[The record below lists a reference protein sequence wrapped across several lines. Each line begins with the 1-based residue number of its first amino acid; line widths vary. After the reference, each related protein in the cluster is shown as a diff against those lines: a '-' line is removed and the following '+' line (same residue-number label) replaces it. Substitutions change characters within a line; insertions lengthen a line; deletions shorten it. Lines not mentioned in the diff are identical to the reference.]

1 MEQPWHKFYDEGVP
15 HTLNYPRLSL
25 PELLEESGR
34 VYGQRP
40 ALIFFG
46 TVLTYRKL
54 LEQINRLA
62 AALAALGVGERQ
74 RVALLFPN
82 CPQTVI
88 AYYAVLK
95 LGGIVVQ
102 TNPLYKEE
110 EIVHQW
116 RDAGCETAIVLDRLF
131 PPGTRLWRET
141 PVRQVVLTTLKD
153 YLSFPKAT
161 AYAIKMALAGEHRR
175 IDPHP
180 GIFSWTDL
188 LRSHPP
194 SPPRRSVD
202 PESVALLQYTGGT
215 TGTAKGAMLTHRNLV
230 SNAVQLIAWTPRMV
244 SGRERFLGVLPFF
257 HAYGMTAAMNLP
269 LARGLSV
276 ILLPRFDVREVLQA
290 IGRYK
295 PTAFPGVPA
304 MFLAI
309 LSHPRVK
316 TTNMSSIAVAMS
328 GASALPAGVTAQF
341 EAMTGGSMF
350 EGYGLTEASPVT
362 HSNPLYS
369 VRKEGSIGVPLPD
382 TEARIVDSLEGKR
395 ELPPGE
401 VGELC
406 VKGPQ
411 IMAGFWNREE
421 ETREVLR
428 GGWLYTGDLA
438 RRDEDGF
445 FYIVD
450 RKKDL
455 IIVMGYNVYPV
466 EVEEV
471 LKTHPLIL
479 EAAVVGVR
487 DRIKGEVVKAF
498 VVPRPGARLLENEV
512 KGFCRKHLAAFKVP
526 AQVEFRQ
533 ELPKTLI
540 GKVLRKDLRRDTE
553 ADLPGD

>member
-1 MEQPWHKFYDEGVP
+1 MEQPWHRFYDESVP
-15 HTLNYPRLSL
+15 HTLTYPHVSL

-34 VYGQRP
+34 IHGHRP

-46 TVLTYRKL
+46 TVLNYRKL
-54 LEQINRLA
+54 IDQINRLA
-62 AALAALGVGERQ
+62 AALAALGVEEGD

-82 CPQTVI
+82 CPQAVI

-95 LGGIVVQ
+95 LGAIVVQ

-110 EIVHQW
+110 EIVRQW
-116 RDAGCETAIVLDRLF
+116 QDAGCETAIVLDRLL
-131 PPGTRLWRET
+131 PRGNRLWNET
-141 PVRQVVLTTLKD
+141 PVRQVVSASLKD

-161 AYAIKMALAGEHRR
+161 AYAVKMALAGERHS
-175 IDPHP
+175 IDSHP
-180 GIFSWTDL
+180 GIFSWQDL
-188 LRSHPP
+188 LRSCPP
-194 SPPRRSVD
+194 SPPQRRVD

-215 TGTAKGAMLTHRNLV
+215 TGFAKGAILTHRNLV
-230 SNAVQLIAWTPRMV
+230 SNVIQLIAWTPRMV

-269 LARGLSV
+269 LACGFSV
-276 ILLPRFDVREVLQA
+276 ILLPRFDVREVLHT
-290 IGRYK
+290 IGKYQ

-309 LSHPRVK
+309 LNHPRVK
-316 TTNMSSIAVAMS
+316 TTNMRSIAVAMS
-328 GASALPAGVTAQF
+328 GASALPAGVTGQF
-341 EAMTGGSMF
+341 EALTGGSVF

-369 VRKEGSIGVPLPD
+369 VKKEGSIGIPLPD
-382 TEARIVDSLEGKR
+382 TEARIVDSLQGER

-411 IMAGFWNREE
+411 IMSGFWNREE

-471 LKTHPLIL
+471 LKTHPLVSD
-479 EAAVVGVR
+479 AAVVGVS
-487 DRIKGEVVKAF
+487 DRVKGEVVKAF
-498 VVPRPGARLLENEV
+498 VVLRPGARLLESEV
-512 KGFCRKHLAAFKVP
+512 KSFCRKHLAAFKVP
-526 AQVEFRQ
+526 VRVEFRQ

-540 GKVLRKDLRRDTE
+540 GKVLRKDLRRDSVGDFP
-553 ADLPGD
+553 AD